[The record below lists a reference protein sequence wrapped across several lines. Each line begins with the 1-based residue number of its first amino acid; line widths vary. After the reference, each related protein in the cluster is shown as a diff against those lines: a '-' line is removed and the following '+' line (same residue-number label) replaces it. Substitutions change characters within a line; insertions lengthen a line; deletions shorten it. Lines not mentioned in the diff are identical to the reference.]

1 MLKICCNTTQNK
13 YRGGWGISTEVDHR
27 DLYLTSP
34 DMADLFKMYV
44 FFHRGPKS
52 LPPAPTIAGISPTGV
67 DALGIIWVNDSG
79 ASLISGTIDSDRKN
93 YKIHDFWQIFR
104 KNTKKNTE
112 RRLWLARGLNWWN
125 VHSEEIRTIRR
136 SQWIASQLRSSGLI
150 TKKFSKIFT

>member
-1 MLKICCNTTQNK
+1 MMKMAVFEHKCTNIFSPNHYTDFGMFSIRRTSPNTTQNK

-52 LPPAPTIAGISPTGV
+52 LPPVPTIAGISPTGV

-93 YKIHDFWQIFR
+93 YKIHDFWQIFC
-104 KNTKKNTE
+104 KNTKKKH
-112 RRLWLARGLNWWN
+112 RRTF
-125 VHSEEIRTIRR
+125 VIRPG
-136 SQWIASQLRSSGLI
+136 S
-150 TKKFSKIFT
+150 